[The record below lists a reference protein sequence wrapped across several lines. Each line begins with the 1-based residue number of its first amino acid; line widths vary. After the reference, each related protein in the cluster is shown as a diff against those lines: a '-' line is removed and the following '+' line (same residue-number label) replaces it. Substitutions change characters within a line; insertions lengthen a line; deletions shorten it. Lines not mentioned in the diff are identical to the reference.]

1 VISIMAK
8 LHKRTVRALTLVTGI
23 LGVLTLLWLIFDY
36 VLYDRLQ
43 PLVLQFKDLGELEKL
58 SSFIW
63 LSFLFMFFFHLLA
76 AGTLLIQ
83 MRYLVKIQALSIL
96 AIAVGVI
103 SFLGVFSDW
112 AVLGDIGKEYK
123 MGWDTAGEWRILYIL
138 LGIHFIFLLLVTGL
152 SAGMLLWLK
161 LSPDDPK
168 MPANDE
174 VVFVVSQYVG
184 RNVKISVYHS
194 VATMILILI
203 PYGLIVT
210 YWLILRLRDRIGEWY
225 DETQWRDIT
234 RAGFNTLLLLIPA
247 LLLLFIAFSFR
258 GEHYPTNFLWFPFTL
273 FVILFLFSLFTLL
286 NYRRS

>member
-43 PLVLQFKDLGELEKL
+43 PLVLQFKDLGELKKL

-123 MGWDTAGEWRILYIL
+123 MGYRRRMEDTLHTPGDPLYIFTAGN
-138 LGIHFIFLLLVTGL
+138 GT
-152 SAGMLLWLK
+152 
-161 LSPDDPK
+161 
-168 MPANDE
+168 
-174 VVFVVSQYVG
+174 VG
-184 RNVKISVYHS
+184 RN
-194 VATMILILI
+194 AALA
-203 PYGLIVT
+203 
-210 YWLILRLRDRIGEWY
+210 
-225 DETQWRDIT
+225 ET
-234 RAGFNTLLLLIPA
+234 
-247 LLLLFIAFSFR
+247 
-258 GEHYPTNFLWFPFTL
+258 FTG
-273 FVILFLFSLFTLL
+273 
-286 NYRRS
+286 